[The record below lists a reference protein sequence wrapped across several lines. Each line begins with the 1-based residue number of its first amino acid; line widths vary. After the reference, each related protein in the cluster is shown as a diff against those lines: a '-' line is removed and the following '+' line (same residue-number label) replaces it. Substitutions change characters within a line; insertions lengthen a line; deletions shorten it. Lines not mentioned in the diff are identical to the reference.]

1 MSIIDTLSAGFR
13 AVSRRLWLIA
23 VPVLLDLYLW
33 LGPKLSIRPMV
44 EQMVALFR
52 NMMATAS
59 VPPVDGS
66 ADAIAMVELMLHT
79 FEETLGSINLFALL
93 AWGRIGVPSVTG
105 VAFIPENARWVIEI
119 SGYGQVLA
127 AQLLLLG
134 IGLLVA
140 CVYLTM
146 LADTLRVD
154 SGDSVFTRF
163 QVLMRRVPAYW
174 LHLAIIFVPLSML
187 FIFTLSVGMLLGPL
201 SVFVAVG
208 VLWAMLFLAFVPQAV
223 VLAEHRPLMALW
235 SSVAIV
241 RINFW
246 STLGIVLLVNVIA
259 AGLGLIWNQLLL
271 GSAAGTLLAI
281 LANAYVGT
289 GLTMA
294 LFIFYRD
301 RIVML
306 RQRLEEQRS
315 I

>member
-13 AVSRRLWLIA
+13 TVSRRLWLVA

-33 LGPKLSIRPMV
+33 LGPKLSIRPIV
-44 EQMVALFR
+44 DQMVTLFR
-52 NMMATAS
+52 SMMATAS
-59 VPPVDGS
+59 VPPVNGS

-79 FEETLGSINLFALL
+79 FEETLGRINLFVLL
-93 AWGRIGVPSVTG
+93 AWGRLGVPSVGG
-105 VAFIPENARWVIEI
+105 VAFIPENARWVIEV

-127 AQLLLLG
+127 LQMLLLAM
-134 IGLLVA
+134 GLLVA
-140 CVYLTM
+140 CVYLAM
-146 LADTLRVD
+146 LADTLRID
-154 SGDSVFTRF
+154 GGEPAISRLRF
-163 QVLMRRVPAYW
+163 LMQRVPAYW

-223 VLAEHRPLMALW
+223 TLAEHKPLMALW

-246 STLGIVLLVNVIA
+246 STLGIVLLVNVIG

-271 GSAAGTLLAI
+271 GSAVGTLVAI

>member
-1 MSIIDTLSAGFR
+1 LGIIDTLSAGFR
-13 AVSRRLWLIA
+13 TVSRRLWLVV

-33 LGPKLSIRPMV
+33 LGPKLSIRPIIERLV
-44 EQMVALFR
+44 TLFR
-52 NMMATAS
+52 TMMATAS
-59 VPPVDGS
+59 MPPANGS
-66 ADAIAMVELMLHT
+66 ADAVAMAELMLHT

-93 AWGRIGVPSVTG
+93 AWGRLGVPSVTG
-105 VAFIPENARWVIEI
+105 VAFIPENARWTIEI
-119 SGYGQVLA
+119 SGYGQALVL
-127 AQLLLLG
+127 QLLLLG
-134 IGLLVA
+134 AGLLIA
-140 CVYLTM
+140 CVYLSM
-146 LADTLRVD
+146 LADTLRINNEE
-154 SGDSVFTRF
+154 SFMARLRF
-163 QVLMRRVPAYW
+163 LMRRVPTYW

-187 FIFTLSVGMLLGPL
+187 FMFTLSVGMLLGPL

-223 VLAEHRPLMALW
+223 TLAEHRPLMALW

-246 STLGIVLLVNVIA
+246 STLGIVLLTNVIG

-271 GSAAGTLLAI
+271 GSTVGTLAAI

-301 RIVML
+301 RIILL